1 MHILEMEL
9 ADTKKA
15 HYMQADGTYHKLDK
29 RGRKQMNSQEEF
41 CKEARQEA
49 KKGNAYRM
57 KFGYGTG
64 SSRRFIPKT
73 PTVE

>member
-1 MHILEMEL
+1 MEL

-15 HYMQADGTYHKLDK
+15 HYMQADDTYLKLNK
-29 RGRKQMNSQEEF
+29 RGRKQMSSKEEF
-41 CKEARQEA
+41 CKEAKQEA
-49 KKGNAYRM
+49 RKGSASRM

-73 PTVE
+73 PMTE

>member
-1 MHILEMEL
+1 MHILEMEI

-15 HYMQADGTYHKLDK
+15 HYMQADGSYVKPDK
-29 RGRKQMNSQEEF
+29 RGRKLMSSQEEF
-41 CKEARQEA
+41 CKEAKQEA
-49 KKGNAYRM
+49 KKGSLNRM

-73 PTVE
+73 PTAE